1 MSNTLNK
8 TLYDA
13 YVPVV
18 LSTGVKSIAEN
29 AKVKVESGIAYMSD
43 IAFGSILKA
52 DNYVLGEKFEDAFEA
67 LSALE
72 IFNPTQTDS
81 VLLTVEDLSKLFLLE
96 SLEGT
101 VRYSDREKCFIKL
114 NKRISEADL
123 DCLYDDAVSEA
134 FDLFDLIENIA
145 LQTDKDI
152 KKKEVKKEEKPM
164 NNLFGNLGFGK
175 LKSDRFKLSMNGIAV
190 AQSNGKYV
198 VYNKENNEFVD
209 VTEMLFDIK
218 DALFL
223 LPAVEIAV
231 GDVILHNDKPYYI
244 VDNTNEIKAV
254 SYEDCTQTILIPK
267 TTMFGLKFFIK
278 IFSMFG
284 NMTESGEIF
293 NNPLMLMTL
302 MGGEG
307 SNDLSKMLM
316 MTSLTKGEL
325 GTNPMMLAMMLSDG
339 GDKSDLSTLAMMSMM
354 TGGTNP
360 FAPSK
365 AARNLN
371 KKESATPETKP
382 TKE

>member
-8 TLYDA
+8 TLYDV
-13 YVPVV
+13 YVPIV

-29 AKVKVESGIAYMSD
+29 AKVKVIGGVAQMSD
-43 IAFGSILKA
+43 TVFGSVLKA
-52 DNYVLGEKFEDAFEA
+52 ENYALGEKFEDAFEA

-72 IFNPTQTDS
+72 IFNPTQEPS
-81 VLLTVEDLSKLFLLE
+81 ALLTLEDLSTLFPVE
-96 SLEGT
+96 SLDGVVKYT
-101 VRYSDREKCFIKL
+101 DREKCFIKL
-114 NKRISEADL
+114 NRKISDADL
-123 DCLYDDAVSEA
+123 DILYGEA
-134 FDLFDLIENIA
+134 TDEPFDLFDLTENLISQPIA
-145 LQTDKDI
+145 DV

-198 VYNKENNEFVD
+198 VYDKENNEFVD

-218 DALFL
+218 DALFS

-231 GDVILHNDKPYYI
+231 GDVVLHNNKPYYI
-244 VDNTNEIKAV
+244 VDVTNEIKAV
-254 SYEDCTQTILIPK
+254 SYEDCTQTVLIPK

-284 NMTESGEIF
+284 NIAESGEIF

-302 MGGEG
+302 MAGEG

-325 GTNPMMLAMMLSDG
+325 GTNPMMLAMMLNDG

-371 KKESATPETKP
+371 KKVSATPETKP